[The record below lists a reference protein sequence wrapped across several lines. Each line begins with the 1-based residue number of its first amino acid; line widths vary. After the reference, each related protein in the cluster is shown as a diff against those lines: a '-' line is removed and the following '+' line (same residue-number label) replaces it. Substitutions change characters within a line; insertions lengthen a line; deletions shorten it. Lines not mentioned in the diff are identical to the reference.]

1 MATNAVKMSTLASML
16 IVCTCEMV
24 AGMNVFSM
32 RMPANENLRR
42 PARQTTVSSL

>member
-1 MATNAVKMSTLASML
+1 
-16 IVCTCEMV
+16 
-24 AGMNVFSM
+24 MNVFSM